1 MNPKPPSILKRLT
14 GTLLIV
20 LLCAT
25 AAAEPFPVRKWV
37 DRLSKGSGT
46 DHVAVRELVH
56 SFNSMDSAEVE
67 KTLDILEEEGSTAG
81 PAFQLRI
88 LHARIWFLQDYNQPY
103 GMEKL
108 LPLLEEMMQKAEAT
122 GKKELIAY
130 ASWIYGSMMYSYN
143 EMEPA
148 VTYSLKAVELYETMP
163 VFDSLHF
170 YYSYFGE
177 MLFHTNEYTK
187 SIHYT
192 QKAIALNTDTARSN
206 RVLKTKY
213 LNTLGQCY
221 LQLGQPD
228 SAFFFYQE
236 SSRLA
241 NAVGHTIWKGI
252 NASDFGYWYFVR
264 KQYSPATAHLRY
276 AYETCKEQEKGIA
289 AYSLLWLARINIM
302 QGKTDSASLF
312 LDTALQLLD
321 SYGKFNP
328 LQVAVKRR
336 EVYSAKAE
344 LYRVLKQPD
353 SLSFYQQRYQSLRD
367 SLERVAILSS
377 SKVALLRIENEKNQY
392 LLRATKEEK
401 RREAQKRNS
410 IIIGIS
416 LLAIIIILVLARQKA
431 GLKHQQEM
439 ARLEKSK
446 LHAEVMASREKL
458 DLFTQTLVEKSS
470 LLEQLQEEVREKKLT
485 SSQQDLLLELSNL
498 TILTEDD
505 WNRFRN
511 MFEKVYP
518 GFFMKLKNNSPDITV
533 AEQRMAAL
541 TRLSLSTK
549 QMAAMLGISVDA
561 VHKTRQRLRNRL
573 HIDSDVNLE
582 EYIQA
587 VSS

>member
-1 MNPKPPSILKRLT
+1 MNPNHPSILKLLA
-14 GTLLIV
+14 GTLLFL

-25 AAAEPFPVRKWV
+25 ASAEEFPVRKWI

-56 SFNSMDSAEVE
+56 SFSTMDSAEVE
-67 KTLDILEEEGSTAG
+67 KTLDILEEEGSSAG
-81 PAFQLRI
+81 LAFQLRI

-108 LPLLEEMMQKAEAT
+108 VPLLEAMMQKAEAS
-122 GKKELIAY
+122 GNKELIAY

-148 VTYSLKAVELYETMP
+148 ITYSLKAVDLYEQMP
-163 VFDSLHF
+163 AFDTLHF

-177 MLFHTNEYTK
+177 MLFHTNEYKK

-192 QKAIALNTDTARSN
+192 KKAIDLNTDTARSN
-206 RVLKTKY
+206 RVLQTKY

-221 LQLGQPD
+221 QHLGQPD
-228 SAFFFYQE
+228 SSFFFYQE
-236 SSRLA
+236 SNRLA
-241 NAVGHTIWKGI
+241 HSIGHTIWKGI
-252 NASDFGYWYFVR
+252 NASDLGYWYFVR
-264 KQYSPATAHLRY
+264 KQYAPATALLRY

-289 AYSLLWLARINIM
+289 AFSLLWLARINIL
-302 QGKTDSASLF
+302 QGKTDTASFF
-312 LDTALQLLD
+312 LDKALQLLD

-336 EVYSAKAE
+336 EVYSAKAD
-344 LYRVLKQPD
+344 LYKALNKPD
-353 SLSFYQQRYQSLRD
+353 SLNFYQQRYQSLRD
-367 SLERVAILSS
+367 SLQRVAILSS
-377 SKVALLRIENEKNQY
+377 SKVALLRIENERNQY
-392 LLRATKEEK
+392 LVLAAKEEK

-410 IIIGIS
+410 ILIGIS

-431 GLKHQQEM
+431 RLKHQQEM

-446 LHAEVMASREKL
+446 LEAEVIASREKL

-470 LLEQLQEEVREKKLT
+470 LLEQLQEEAREKKLT
-485 SSQQDLLLELSNL
+485 SSQQDLLVELTNL
-498 TILTEDD
+498 TILTDDD
-505 WNRFRN
+505 WNRFRT

-518 GFFMKLKNNSPDITV
+518 GFFAKLKNTSPDITV

-541 TRLSLSTK
+541 TRLGLSTK

-573 HIDSDVNLE
+573 QIDTDVNLQ
-582 EYIQA
+582 EYMQA